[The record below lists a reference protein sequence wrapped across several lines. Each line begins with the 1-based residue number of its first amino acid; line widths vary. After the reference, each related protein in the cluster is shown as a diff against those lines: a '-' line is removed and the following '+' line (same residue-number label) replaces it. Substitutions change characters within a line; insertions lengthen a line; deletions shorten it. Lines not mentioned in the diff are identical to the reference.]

1 MADTTLFGR
10 LSRLFSS
17 NIIVRN
23 VGGNRLKI
31 ADTDRIQ
38 SSGNLATNYLAG
50 RYAGM
55 HMPNN
60 VGGYKQ
66 NPVYNAGRLELFSDY
81 EAMEQDPI
89 LASALD
95 IYSDESTMK
104 NENGDLLDIRSDN
117 EQVRE
122 VLHNL
127 FYDVINIE
135 FNLWPWIRSMNKYGD
150 FFLKL
155 DIAEKYGVVG
165 VEPMSAYSVSREEGV
180 DPNNPHGVTFNVED
194 GSKTASF
201 NNKANVL
208 QNYEVAHFRMLT
220 DSNFLPYGK
229 SMIEAAR
236 KIWKQL
242 TLMEDAMLIHRIMRA
257 PEKRIFKIDIGNI
270 PPAEVDNYMQQL
282 INKMKKTPYI
292 DQNSG
297 EYNLKFNMMNMME
310 DFYLPVR
317 GGDSGTQIESL
328 SGMEY
333 NAIDDVEYLRNKMMS
348 ALRIPKAFLGYD
360 EGIEGKATLAQ
371 EDVRFARTIERIQRI
386 VLSELTKIAIV
397 HLYTQGFD
405 KEDLV
410 GFELNLTNPSI
421 VYEQEKVALWSEKI
435 NLAESMKQT
444 KLISEDWI
452 YKNIFNMTKDQ
463 VDNERASVIDDIKQN
478 FRKEQIET
486 EGNDP
491 AVTKESFGT
500 PHDLAT
506 MHQKGDSEMPEGGWP
521 GGGRPKEGTKYST
534 DKHPRGRDPIGKKA
548 LDKTFDI
555 DTSIKHKYKGN
566 TPLAKEN
573 KNTIINTIIDSF
585 PNNKKILI
593 EKTNKEQMTKKSD
606 KEYDLMNED
615 KVILSDKDMK
625 LK

>member
-10 LSRLFSS
+10 LRRLFSS

-38 SSGNLATNYLAG
+38 SSGNLATNYLAA
-50 RYAGM
+50 RYSGM

-60 VGGYKQ
+60 VGGYRQ

-81 EAMEQDPI
+81 EAMDLDPI

-104 NENGDLLDIRSDN
+104 NENGDILDIRSDN

-165 VEPMSAYSVSREEGV
+165 VEPMSPYAVSREEGV
-180 DPNNPHGVTFNVED
+180 NPDLPHEVTFNVED
-194 GSKTASF
+194 GNKTTSY
-201 NNKANVL
+201 NKNQNTL
-208 QNYEVAHFRMLT
+208 KNYEVAHFRMLT

-333 NAIDDVEYLRNKMMS
+333 NAIDDVEYLRNKMMA

-360 EGIEGKATLAQ
+360 ENIEGKATLAQ

-421 VYEQEKVALWSEKI
+421 VYEQEKIALWNEKI
-435 NLAESMKQT
+435 SLAESMKGT

-463 VDNERASVIDDIKQN
+463 VNDERAGVIDDIKQN

-500 PHDLAT
+500 PHDLAS
-506 MHQKGDSEMPEGGWP
+506 MHQKREGEMPEGGWP
-521 GGGRPKEGTKYST
+521 GSGRPKEATKYST

-548 LDKTFDI
+548 LEKTFDV
-555 DTSIKHKYKGN
+555 DTSIKHTYKN
-566 TPLAKEN
+566 NSPLTKEN
-573 KNTIINTIIDSF
+573 IINSVLDSL
-585 PNNKKILI
+585 PNDKKILI
-593 EKTNKEQMTKKSD
+593 EKTEKEKITKKSD
-606 KEYDLMNED
+606 EEFDLMNED

>member
-10 LSRLFSS
+10 LRRLFSS

-38 SSGNLATNYLAG
+38 SSGNLATNYLAA
-50 RYAGM
+50 RYSGM

-60 VGGYKQ
+60 VGGYRQ

-81 EAMEQDPI
+81 EAMDLDPI

-104 NENGDLLDIRSDN
+104 NENGDILDIRSDN

-165 VEPMSAYSVSREEGV
+165 VEPMSPYAVSREEGV
-180 DPNNPHGVTFNVED
+180 NPDLPHEVTFNVDD
-194 GSKTASF
+194 GNKTTSY
-201 NNKANVL
+201 NKNQNTL
-208 QNYEVAHFRMLT
+208 KNYEVAHFRMLT

-333 NAIDDVEYLRNKMMS
+333 NAIDDVEYLRNKMMA
-348 ALRIPKAFLGYD
+348 ALRIPKAFLGYE
-360 EGIEGKATLAQ
+360 EGVEGKATLAQ

-435 NLAESMKQT
+435 SLAESMKGT

-463 VDNERASVIDDIKQN
+463 VNDERARIIDDIKQN
-478 FRKEQIET
+478 FRKEQIEN

-500 PHDLAT
+500 PHDLAS
-506 MHQKGDSEMPEGGWP
+506 MHQKREGDMPEGGWP
-521 GGGRPKEGTKYST
+521 GSGRPKEATKYST

-548 LDKTFDI
+548 LDKTFDV
-555 DTSIKHKYKGN
+555 DTSIKHTYKN
-566 TPLAKEN
+566 NSPLTKEN
-573 KNTIINTIIDSF
+573 IINSVLDSL

-593 EKTNKEQMTKKSD
+593 EKTQNEQITKKSD
-606 KEYDLMNED
+606 KEFDLMNED

>member
-10 LSRLFSS
+10 LRRLFSS

-38 SSGNLATNYLAG
+38 SSGNLATNYLAA
-50 RYAGM
+50 RYSGM

-60 VGGYKQ
+60 VGGYRQ

-81 EAMEQDPI
+81 EAMDLDPI

-104 NENGDLLDIRSDN
+104 NENGDILDIRSDN

-165 VEPMSAYSVSREEGV
+165 VEPMSPYAVSREEGV
-180 DPNNPHGVTFNVED
+180 NPDLPHEVTFNVDD
-194 GSKTASF
+194 GNKTTSY
-201 NNKANVL
+201 NKNQNTL
-208 QNYEVAHFRMLT
+208 KNYEVAHFRMLT

-333 NAIDDVEYLRNKMMS
+333 NAIDDVEYLRNKMMA
-348 ALRIPKAFLGYD
+348 ALRIPKAFLGYE
-360 EGIEGKATLAQ
+360 EGVEGKATLAQ

-435 NLAESMKQT
+435 SLAESMKGT

-463 VDNERASVIDDIKQN
+463 VNDERARIIDDIKQN
-478 FRKEQIET
+478 FRKEQIEN

-500 PHDLAT
+500 PHDLAS
-506 MHQKGDSEMPEGGWP
+506 MHQKREGEMPEGGWP
-521 GGGRPKEGTKYST
+521 GSGRPKEATKYST

-548 LDKTFDI
+548 LDKTFDV
-555 DTSIKHKYKGN
+555 DTSIKHTYKN
-566 TPLAKEN
+566 NSPLTKEN
-573 KNTIINTIIDSF
+573 IINSVLDSL

-593 EKTNKEQMTKKSD
+593 EKTQNEKITKKSA
-606 KEYDLMNED
+606 KEFDLMNED

>member
-10 LSRLFSS
+10 LRRLFSS

-38 SSGNLATNYLAG
+38 SSGNLATNYLAA
-50 RYAGM
+50 RYSGM

-60 VGGYKQ
+60 VGGYRQ

-81 EAMEQDPI
+81 EAMDLDPI

-104 NENGDLLDIRSDN
+104 NENGDILDIRSDN

-165 VEPMSAYSVSREEGV
+165 VEPMSPYAVSREEGV
-180 DPNNPHGVTFNVED
+180 NPDLPHEVTFNVED
-194 GSKTASF
+194 GNKTTSY
-201 NNKANVL
+201 NKNQNTL
-208 QNYEVAHFRMLT
+208 KNYEVAHFRMLT

-242 TLMEDAMLIHRIMRA
+242 TLMEDAILIHRIMRA

-333 NAIDDVEYLRNKMMS
+333 NAIDDVEYLRNKMMA

-360 EGIEGKATLAQ
+360 ENIEGKATLAQ

-410 GFELNLTNPSI
+410 GFELDLTNPSI
-421 VYEQEKVALWSEKI
+421 VYEQEKVALWNEKI
-435 NLAESMKQT
+435 SLAESMKGT

-463 VDNERASVIDDIKQN
+463 VNDERARVIDDIKQN

-500 PHDLAT
+500 PHDLAS
-506 MHQKGDSEMPEGGWP
+506 MHQKREGEMPEGGWP
-521 GGGRPKEGTKYST
+521 GSGRPKEATKYST

-548 LDKTFDI
+548 LEKTFDV
-555 DTSIKHKYKGN
+555 DTSIKHTYKN
-566 TPLAKEN
+566 NSPLTKEN
-573 KNTIINTIIDSF
+573 IINSVLDSL

-593 EKTNKEQMTKKSD
+593 EKTEKEKITKKSD
-606 KEYDLMNED
+606 EEFDLMNED

>member
-10 LSRLFSS
+10 LRRLFSS

-38 SSGNLATNYLAG
+38 SSGNLETNYLAA

-55 HMPNN
+55 HTPNS
-60 VGGYKQ
+60 VGGYRQ
-66 NPVYNAGRLELFSDY
+66 NPVYNAGRLELFADY

-104 NENGDLLDIRSDN
+104 NESGDLLDIRSDN

-180 DPNNPHGVTFNVED
+180 DPNNPHEVTFNVDD
-194 GSKTASF
+194 GSKATSYGK
-201 NNKANVL
+201 NDQTLK
-208 QNYEVAHFRMLT
+208 NYEVAHFRMLT

-463 VDNERASVIDDIKQN
+463 VDDERASVIEDIKQN

-500 PHDLAT
+500 PHDLAS

-534 DKHPRGRDPIGKKA
+534 DGHPRGRDPIGKKA

-555 DTSIKHKYKGN
+555 DNSIKHTYKN
-566 TPLAKEN
+566 NSPLTKEN
-573 KNTIINTIIDSF
+573 ILNTVLNSL

-593 EKTNKEQMTKKSD
+593 EKTEKEKTLRKDD
-606 KEYDLMNED
+606 KEFDLMNED

>member
-10 LSRLFSS
+10 LRRLFSS

-38 SSGNLATNYLAG
+38 SSGNLATNYLAA
-50 RYAGM
+50 RYSGM

-60 VGGYKQ
+60 VGGYRQ

-81 EAMEQDPI
+81 EAMDLDPI

-104 NENGDLLDIRSDN
+104 NENGDILDIRSDN

-165 VEPMSAYSVSREEGV
+165 VEPMSPYAVSREEGV
-180 DPNNPHGVTFNVED
+180 NPDLPHEVTFNVDD
-194 GSKTASF
+194 GNKTTSY
-201 NNKANVL
+201 NKNQNEL
-208 QNYEVAHFRMLT
+208 KNYEVAHFRMLT

-242 TLMEDAMLIHRIMRA
+242 TLMEDSMLIHLIMRA

-333 NAIDDVEYLRNKMMS
+333 NAIDDVEYLRNKMMA

-360 EGIEGKATLAQ
+360 ENIEGKATLAQ

-421 VYEQEKVALWSEKI
+421 VYEQEKVALWNEKI
-435 NLAESMKQT
+435 SLAESMKGT

-463 VDNERASVIDDIKQN
+463 VNDERAGVIDDIKQN

-500 PHDLAT
+500 PHDLAS
-506 MHQKGDSEMPEGGWP
+506 MHQKREGEMPEGGWP
-521 GGGRPKEGTKYST
+521 GSGRPKEATKYST

-548 LDKTFDI
+548 LEKTFDV
-555 DTSIKHKYKGN
+555 DTSIKHTYKN
-566 TPLAKEN
+566 NSPLTKEN
-573 KNTIINTIIDSF
+573 IINSVLDSL

-593 EKTNKEQMTKKSD
+593 EKTEKEKITKKSD
-606 KEYDLMNED
+606 EEFDLMNED

>member
-10 LSRLFSS
+10 LRRLFSS

-38 SSGNLATNYLAG
+38 SSGNLSTNYLAA

-60 VGGYKQ
+60 VGGYRQ
-66 NPVYNAGRLELFSDY
+66 NPVYNAGRLELFADY

-104 NENGDLLDIRSDN
+104 NENGDILDIRSDN

-180 DPNNPHGVTFNVED
+180 NPDLPHEVTFNVDD
-194 GSKTASF
+194 G
-201 NNKANVL
+201 NKATSYNKNDQTL
-208 QNYEVAHFRMLT
+208 KNYEVAHFRMLT

-270 PPAEVDNYMQQL
+270 PPAEVDNYMQTL

-333 NAIDDVEYLRNKMMS
+333 NAIDDVEYLRNKMMA

-386 VLSELTKIAIV
+386 IVSELTKIAVV
-397 HLYTQGFD
+397 HLYSQGYTD
-405 KEDLV
+405 EDLV
-410 GFELNLTNPSI
+410 NFELELASPSTM
-421 VYEQEKVALWSEKI
+421 YEQEKIELLGQKVSLARDMISDKI
-435 NLAESMKQT
+435 LPT
-444 KLISEDWI
+444 DWV
-452 YKNIFNMTKDQ
+452 YDNVFNF
-463 VDNERASVIDDIKQN
+463 S
-478 FRKEQIET
+478 KEQKTDIEAQIINDQKQKFRHSQIEM

-491 AVTKESFGT
+491 MQTGDVIGT
-500 PHDLAT
+500 PSDMASIGIGADDT
-506 MHQKGDSEMPEGGWP
+506 VTPPDTIAGSIFDPFPDEEKEDERPEDEQ
-521 GGGRPKEGTKYST
+521 GGRPQEMNKPFKDSGA
-534 DKHPRGRDPIGKKA
+534 RGRDPLGKQEKNRRPLALAHYDALKKTMGKKS
-548 LDKTFDI
+548 KDI
-555 DTSIKHKYKGN
+555 IQETTQVD
-566 TPLAKEN
+566 EM
-573 KNTIINTIIDSF
+573 
-585 PNNKKILI
+585 
-593 EKTNKEQMTKKSD
+593 NKEYNEY
-606 KEYDLMNED
+606 KEENGDN
-615 KVILSDKDMK
+615 
-625 LK
+625 

>member
-1 MADTTLFGR
+1 
-10 LSRLFSS
+10 
-17 NIIVRN
+17 
-23 VGGNRLKI
+23 
-31 ADTDRIQ
+31 
-38 SSGNLATNYLAG
+38 
-50 RYAGM
+50 
-55 HMPNN
+55 MPNN
-60 VGGYKQ
+60 VGGYRQ

-81 EAMEQDPI
+81 EAMDLDPI

-104 NENGDLLDIRSDN
+104 NENGDILDIRSDN

-155 DIAEKYGVVG
+155 KIAEKYGIVG
-165 VEPMSAYSVSREEGV
+165 VEPMSPYGVSREEGV
-180 DPNNPHGVTFNVED
+180 NPDNPDEVTFNVED
-194 GSKTASF
+194 GSKTTSYSK
-201 NNKANVL
+201 NEKTL
-208 QNYEVAHFRMLT
+208 KNYEVAHFRMLT

-333 NAIDDVEYLRNKMMS
+333 NAIDDVEYLRNKMMA

-360 EGIEGKATLAQ
+360 ENIEGKATLAQ

-421 VYEQEKVALWSEKI
+421 VYEQEKIALWNEKI
-435 NLAESMKQT
+435 SLAESIKSS

-452 YKNIFNMTKDQ
+452 YKNIFSMTKDQ
-463 VDNERASVIDDIKQN
+463 VNDERARVIDDIKQN

-500 PHDLAT
+500 PHDLAS
-506 MHQKGDSEMPEGGWP
+506 MHQKSNGEMPEGGWP
-521 GGGRPKEGTKYST
+521 GGGRPKEGTKYAT

-555 DTSIKHKYKGN
+555 DTSIKHSFKN
-566 TPLAKEN
+566 NSPLAKEN
-573 KNTIINTIIDSF
+573 IINSVLDSLT
-585 PNNKKILI
+585 NNKQILI
-593 EKTNKEQMTKKSD
+593 EKTEKEKITKKHD
-606 KEYDLMNED
+606 EDFDIMRED
-615 KVILSDKDMK
+615 KVILTDKDMK

>member
-10 LSRLFSS
+10 LRRLFSS

-38 SSGNLATNYLAG
+38 SSGNLATNYLAA
-50 RYAGM
+50 RYSGM

-60 VGGYKQ
+60 VGGYRQ

-81 EAMEQDPI
+81 EAMDLDPI

-104 NENGDLLDIRSDN
+104 NENGDILDIRSDN

-165 VEPMSAYSVSREEGV
+165 VEPMSPYAVSREEGV
-180 DPNNPHGVTFNVED
+180 NPDLPHEVTFNVED
-194 GSKTASF
+194 GNKTTSY
-201 NNKANVL
+201 NKNQNTL
-208 QNYEVAHFRMLT
+208 KNYEVAHFRMLT

-270 PPAEVDNYMQQL
+270 PPAEVDNYMQGL

-333 NAIDDVEYLRNKMMS
+333 NAIDDVEYLRNKMMA

-360 EGIEGKATLAQ
+360 ENIEGKATLAQ

-410 GFELNLTNPSI
+410 GFELDLTNPSI
-421 VYEQEKVALWSEKI
+421 VYEQEKVALWNEKI
-435 NLAESMKQT
+435 SLAESMKGT

-463 VDNERASVIDDIKQN
+463 VNDERAGVIDDIKQN

-500 PHDLAT
+500 PHDLAS
-506 MHQKGDSEMPEGGWP
+506 MHQKREGEMPEGGWP
-521 GGGRPKEGTKYST
+521 GSGRPKEATKYST

-548 LDKTFDI
+548 LEKTFDV
-555 DTSIKHKYKGN
+555 DTSIKHTYKN
-566 TPLAKEN
+566 NSPLTKEN
-573 KNTIINTIIDSF
+573 IINSVLDSL

-593 EKTNKEQMTKKSD
+593 EKTEKEKITKKSD
-606 KEYDLMNED
+606 EEFDLMNED

>member
-10 LSRLFSS
+10 LRRLFSS

-38 SSGNLATNYLAG
+38 SSGNLATNYLAA
-50 RYAGM
+50 RYSGM

-60 VGGYKQ
+60 VGGYRQ

-81 EAMEQDPI
+81 EAMDLDPI

-104 NENGDLLDIRSDN
+104 NENGDILDIRSDN

-165 VEPMSAYSVSREEGV
+165 VEPMSPYAVSREEGV
-180 DPNNPHGVTFNVED
+180 NPDLPHEVTFNVED
-194 GSKTASF
+194 GNKTTSY
-201 NNKANVL
+201 NKNQNTL
-208 QNYEVAHFRMLT
+208 KNYEVAHFRMLT

-333 NAIDDVEYLRNKMMS
+333 NAIDDVEYLRNKMMA

-360 EGIEGKATLAQ
+360 ENIEGKATLAQ

-410 GFELNLTNPSI
+410 GFELDLTNPSI

-435 NLAESMKQT
+435 NLAESMKGT

-463 VDNERASVIDDIKQN
+463 VNDERAGVIDDIKQN

-500 PHDLAT
+500 PHDLAS
-506 MHQKGDSEMPEGGWP
+506 MHQKREGEMPEGGWP
-521 GGGRPKEGTKYST
+521 GSGRPKEATKYST

-548 LDKTFDI
+548 LEKTFDV
-555 DTSIKHKYKGN
+555 DTSIKHTYKN
-566 TPLAKEN
+566 NSPLTKEN
-573 KNTIINTIIDSF
+573 IINSVLDSL

-593 EKTNKEQMTKKSD
+593 EKTEKEKITKKSD
-606 KEYDLMNED
+606 EEFDLMNED

>member
-10 LSRLFSS
+10 LRRLFSS

-38 SSGNLATNYLAG
+38 SSGNLATNYLAA
-50 RYAGM
+50 RYSGM

-60 VGGYKQ
+60 VGGYRQ

-81 EAMEQDPI
+81 EAMDLDPI

-104 NENGDLLDIRSDN
+104 NENGDILDIRSDN

-165 VEPMSAYSVSREEGV
+165 VEPMSPYAVSREEGV
-180 DPNNPHGVTFNVED
+180 NPDLPHEVTFNVED
-194 GSKTASF
+194 GNKTTSY
-201 NNKANVL
+201 NKNQNTL
-208 QNYEVAHFRMLT
+208 KNYEVAHFRMLT

-333 NAIDDVEYLRNKMMS
+333 NAIDDVEYLRNKMMA

-360 EGIEGKATLAQ
+360 ENIEGKATLAQ

-410 GFELNLTNPSI
+410 GFELDLTNPSI
-421 VYEQEKVALWSEKI
+421 VYEQEKVALWNEKI
-435 NLAESMKQT
+435 SLAESMKGT

-463 VDNERASVIDDIKQN
+463 VNDERAGVIDDIKQN

-500 PHDLAT
+500 PHDLAS
-506 MHQKGDSEMPEGGWP
+506 MHQRKEGDMPEGGWP
-521 GGGRPKEGTKYST
+521 GSGRPKEATKYST

-548 LDKTFDI
+548 LEKTFDV
-555 DTSIKHKYKGN
+555 DTSIKHTYKN
-566 TPLAKEN
+566 NSPLTKEN
-573 KNTIINTIIDSF
+573 IINSVLDSL

-593 EKTNKEQMTKKSD
+593 EKTEKEKITKKSD
-606 KEYDLMNED
+606 EEFDLMNED

>member
-10 LSRLFSS
+10 LRRLFSS

-38 SSGNLATNYLAG
+38 SSGNLATNYLAA
-50 RYAGM
+50 RYSGM

-60 VGGYKQ
+60 VGGYRQ

-81 EAMEQDPI
+81 EAMDLDPI

-104 NENGDLLDIRSDN
+104 NENGDILDIRSDN

-165 VEPMSAYSVSREEGV
+165 VEPMSPYAVSREEGV
-180 DPNNPHGVTFNVED
+180 NPDLPHEVTFNVED
-194 GSKTASF
+194 GNKTTSY
-201 NNKANVL
+201 NKNQNTL
-208 QNYEVAHFRMLT
+208 KNYEVAHFRMLT

-270 PPAEVDNYMQQL
+270 PPSEVDNYMQQL

-333 NAIDDVEYLRNKMMS
+333 NAIDDVEYLRNKMMA
-348 ALRIPKAFLGYD
+348 ALRIPKAFLGYE
-360 EGIEGKATLAQ
+360 EGVEGKATLAQ

-421 VYEQEKVALWSEKI
+421 VYEQEKVALWNEKI
-435 NLAESMKQT
+435 SLAESMKGT

-463 VDNERASVIDDIKQN
+463 VNDERARVIDDIKQN

-500 PHDLAT
+500 PHDLAS
-506 MHQKGDSEMPEGGWP
+506 MHQKREGEMPEGGWP
-521 GGGRPKEGTKYST
+521 GSGRPKEATKYST

-548 LDKTFDI
+548 LDKTFDV
-555 DTSIKHKYKGN
+555 DTSIKHTYKN
-566 TPLAKEN
+566 NSPLTKEN
-573 KNTIINTIIDSF
+573 IINSVLDSL
-585 PNNKKILI
+585 PNDKKILI
-593 EKTNKEQMTKKSD
+593 EKTEKEKITKKTD
-606 KEYDLMNED
+606 KDFDIMNED
-615 KVILSDKDMK
+615 KVILTDKDMK
-625 LK
+625 LN

>member
-10 LSRLFSS
+10 LRRLFSS

-38 SSGNLATNYLAG
+38 SSGNLATNYLAA
-50 RYAGM
+50 RYSGM

-60 VGGYKQ
+60 VGGYRQ

-81 EAMEQDPI
+81 EAMDLDPI

-104 NENGDLLDIRSDN
+104 NENGDILDIRSDN

-165 VEPMSAYSVSREEGV
+165 VEPMSPYAVSREEGV
-180 DPNNPHGVTFNVED
+180 NPDLPHEVTFNVED
-194 GSKTASF
+194 GNKTTSY
-201 NNKANVL
+201 NKNQNTL
-208 QNYEVAHFRMLT
+208 KNYEVAHFRMLT

-333 NAIDDVEYLRNKMMS
+333 NAIDDVEYLRNKMMA

-360 EGIEGKATLAQ
+360 ENIEGKATLAQ

-410 GFELNLTNPSI
+410 GFELDLTNPSI
-421 VYEQEKVALWSEKI
+421 VYEQEKVALWNEKI
-435 NLAESMKQT
+435 SLAESMKGT

-463 VDNERASVIDDIKQN
+463 VNDERAGVIDDIKQN

-500 PHDLAT
+500 PHDLAS
-506 MHQKGDSEMPEGGWP
+506 MHQKREGEMPEGGWP
-521 GGGRPKEGTKYST
+521 GSGRPKEATKYST

-548 LDKTFDI
+548 LEKTFDV
-555 DTSIKHKYKGN
+555 DTSIKHTYKN
-566 TPLAKEN
+566 NSPLTKEN
-573 KNTIINTIIDSF
+573 IINSVLDSL

-593 EKTNKEQMTKKSD
+593 EKTEKEKITKKSD
-606 KEYDLMNED
+606 EEFDLMNED

>member
-10 LSRLFSS
+10 LRRLFSS

-38 SSGNLATNYLAG
+38 SSGNLATNYLAA
-50 RYAGM
+50 RYSGM

-60 VGGYKQ
+60 VGGYRQ

-81 EAMEQDPI
+81 EAMDLDPI

-104 NENGDLLDIRSDN
+104 NENGDILDIRSDN

-165 VEPMSAYSVSREEGV
+165 VEPMSPYAVSREEGV
-180 DPNNPHGVTFNVED
+180 NPDLPHEVTFNVDD
-194 GSKTASF
+194 GNKTTSY
-201 NNKANVL
+201 NKNQNEL
-208 QNYEVAHFRMLT
+208 KNYEVAHFRMLT

-333 NAIDDVEYLRNKMMS
+333 NAIDDVEYLRNKMMA

-360 EGIEGKATLAQ
+360 ENIEGKATLAQ

-410 GFELNLTNPSI
+410 GFELDLTNPSI
-421 VYEQEKVALWSEKI
+421 VYEQEKVALWNEKI
-435 NLAESMKQT
+435 SLAESMKGT

-463 VDNERASVIDDIKQN
+463 VNDERAGVIDDIKQN

-500 PHDLAT
+500 PHDLAS
-506 MHQKGDSEMPEGGWP
+506 MHQKREGEMPEGGWP
-521 GGGRPKEGTKYST
+521 GSGRPKEATKYST

-548 LDKTFDI
+548 LEKTFDV
-555 DTSIKHKYKGN
+555 DTSIKHTYKN
-566 TPLAKEN
+566 NSPLTKEN
-573 KNTIINTIIDSF
+573 IINSVLDSL

-593 EKTNKEQMTKKSD
+593 EKTEKEKITKKSD
-606 KEYDLMNED
+606 EEFDLMNED

>member
-1 MADTTLFGR
+1 
-10 LSRLFSS
+10 
-17 NIIVRN
+17 
-23 VGGNRLKI
+23 
-31 ADTDRIQ
+31 
-38 SSGNLATNYLAG
+38 
-50 RYAGM
+50 
-55 HMPNN
+55 MPNN

-104 NENGDLLDIRSDN
+104 NENGDILDIRSDN

-180 DPNNPHGVTFNVED
+180 NPDLPHEVTFNVDD
-194 GSKTASF
+194 G
-201 NNKANVL
+201 NKATSYNKNDQTL
-208 QNYEVAHFRMLT
+208 KNYEVAHFRMLT

-270 PPAEVDNYMQQL
+270 PPAEVDNYMQTL

-333 NAIDDVEYLRNKMMS
+333 NAIDDVEYLRNKMMA

-435 NLAESMKQT
+435 NLAESMKGT

-463 VDNERASVIDDIKQN
+463 VDDERARVIDDIKQN

-500 PHDLAT
+500 PHDLAS
-506 MHQKGDSEMPEGGWP
+506 MHRKGENEMPEGGWP

-534 DKHPRGRDPIGKKA
+534 DGHPRGRDPIGKKA

-555 DTSIKHKYKGN
+555 DTSIKHNFKGN
-566 TPLAKEN
+566 SPLAKEN
-573 KNTIINTIIDSF
+573 KNNIVNNIIDSL
-585 PNNKKILI
+585 PNDKKILI
-593 EKTNKEQMTKKSD
+593 EKTEKEKITKKSD
-606 KEYDLMNED
+606 EQFDLMNED

>member
-10 LSRLFSS
+10 LRRLFSS

-38 SSGNLATNYLAG
+38 SSGNLATNYLAA
-50 RYAGM
+50 RYSGM

-60 VGGYKQ
+60 VGGYRQ

-81 EAMEQDPI
+81 EAMDLDPI

-104 NENGDLLDIRSDN
+104 NENGDILDIRSDN

-155 DIAEKYGVVG
+155 DIAEKYCVVF
-165 VEPMSAYSVSREEGV
+165 VEPMSPYAVSREEGV
-180 DPNNPHGVTFNVED
+180 NPDLPHEVTFNVDD
-194 GSKTASF
+194 GNKTTSY
-201 NNKANVL
+201 NKNQNEL
-208 QNYEVAHFRMLT
+208 KNYEVAHFRMLT

-236 KIWKQL
+236 MIWKQL

-333 NAIDDVEYLRNKMMS
+333 NAIDDVEYLRNKMMA

-360 EGIEGKATLAQ
+360 ENIEGKATLAQ

-410 GFELNLTNPSI
+410 GFELDLTNPSI
-421 VYEQEKVALWSEKI
+421 VYEQEKVALWNEKI
-435 NLAESMKQT
+435 SLAESMKGT

-463 VDNERASVIDDIKQN
+463 VNDERARVIDDIKQN

-500 PHDLAT
+500 PHDLAS
-506 MHQKGDSEMPEGGWP
+506 MHQKREGEMPEGGWP
-521 GGGRPKEGTKYST
+521 GSGRPKEATKYST

-548 LDKTFDI
+548 LEKTFDVY
-555 DTSIKHKYKGN
+555 TSIKHTYKN
-566 TPLAKEN
+566 NSPLTKEN
-573 KNTIINTIIDSF
+573 IINSVLDSL

-593 EKTNKEQMTKKSD
+593 EKTEKEKITKKSD
-606 KEYDLMNED
+606 EEFDLMNED

>member
-10 LSRLFSS
+10 LRRLFSS

-38 SSGNLATNYLAG
+38 SSGNLATNYLAA
-50 RYAGM
+50 RYSGM

-60 VGGYKQ
+60 VGGYRQ

-81 EAMEQDPI
+81 EAMDLDPI

-104 NENGDLLDIRSDN
+104 NENGDILDIRSDN

-165 VEPMSAYSVSREEGV
+165 VEPMSPYAVSREEGV
-180 DPNNPHGVTFNVED
+180 NPALPHEVTFNVDD
-194 GSKTASF
+194 GNKTTSY
-201 NNKANVL
+201 NKNQNTL
-208 QNYEVAHFRMLT
+208 KNYEVAHFRMLT

-333 NAIDDVEYLRNKMMS
+333 NAIDDVEYLRNKMMA

-360 EGIEGKATLAQ
+360 ENIEGKATLAQ

-421 VYEQEKVALWSEKI
+421 VYEQEKIALWNEKI
-435 NLAESMKQT
+435 SLAESMKGT

-463 VDNERASVIDDIKQN
+463 VNDERARVIDDIKQN

-500 PHDLAT
+500 PHDLAS
-506 MHQKGDSEMPEGGWP
+506 MHQKREGEMPEGGWP
-521 GGGRPKEGTKYST
+521 GSGRPKEATKYST

-548 LDKTFDI
+548 LDKTFDV
-555 DTSIKHKYKGN
+555 DTSIKHTYKN
-566 TPLAKEN
+566 NSPLTKEN
-573 KNTIINTIIDSF
+573 IINSVIDSL

-593 EKTNKEQMTKKSD
+593 EKTENERITKKSD
-606 KEYDLMNED
+606 DEFDLMNED

>member
-10 LSRLFSS
+10 LRRLFSS

-38 SSGNLATNYLAG
+38 SSGNLETNYLAA

-55 HMPNN
+55 HTPNS
-60 VGGYKQ
+60 VGGYRQ
-66 NPVYNAGRLELFSDY
+66 NPVYNAGRLELFADY

-104 NENGDLLDIRSDN
+104 NESGDLLDIRSDN

-180 DPNNPHGVTFNVED
+180 DPNNPHEVTFNVDD
-194 GSKTASF
+194 GSKATSYGK
-201 NNKANVL
+201 NDQTLK
-208 QNYEVAHFRMLT
+208 NYEVAHFRMLT

-534 DKHPRGRDPIGKKA
+534 DGHPRGRDPIGKKA

-555 DTSIKHKYKGN
+555 DKSIKHTYKN
-566 TPLAKEN
+566 NSPLTKEN
-573 KNTIINTIIDSF
+573 ILNTVLNSL

-593 EKTNKEQMTKKSD
+593 EKTEKEKTLRKDD
-606 KEYDLMNED
+606 KEFDLMNED

>member
-10 LSRLFSS
+10 LRRLFSS

-38 SSGNLATNYLAG
+38 SSGNLATNYLSA

-60 VGGYKQ
+60 TGGYRQ

-81 EAMEQDPI
+81 EAMDLDPI

-95 IYSDESTMK
+95 IYSDESTLK
-104 NENGDLLDIRSDN
+104 NESGDILDIRSDN

-150 FFLKL
+150 FYLKL
-155 DIAEKYGVVG
+155 NIAEKYGIVG
-165 VEPMSAYSVSREEGV
+165 VEPLSTYGVSREEGV
-180 DPNNPHGVTFNVED
+180 DPENPHEVTFNVED
-194 GSKTASF
+194 GSQVTTY
-201 NNKANVL
+201 NNTNILK
-208 QNYEVAHFRMLT
+208 NYEVAHFRMLT

-257 PEKRIFKIDIGNI
+257 PEKRIFKVDIGNI
-270 PPAEVDNYMQQL
+270 PPAEVDNYMQSL

-317 GGDSGTQIESL
+317 GSDSGTSIESL
-328 SGMEY
+328 GGMEY
-333 NAIDDVEYLRNKMMS
+333 NAIDDVEYLRNKMMA
-348 ALRIPKAFLGYD
+348 ALRIPKAFLGYED
-360 EGIEGKATLAQ
+360 GVEGKATLAQ

-410 GFELNLTNPSI
+410 SFELNLTNPSI
-421 VYEQEKVALWSEKI
+421 VYEQEKIALWNEKI
-435 NLAESMKQT
+435 SLAESIKGTQ
-444 KLISEDWI
+444 LISEDWI

-463 VDNERASVIDDIKQN
+463 VNEERARTIEDIKQD
-478 FRKEQIET
+478 FRKQQIES

-500 PHDLAT
+500 PHDLAAI
-506 MHQKGDSEMPEGGWP
+506 HQRSNGEMPEGGWP
-521 GGGRPKEGTKYST
+521 GGGRPKEATKYST
-534 DKHPRGRDPIGKKA
+534 DKHPRGRDPIGKKS
-548 LDKTFDI
+548 LSKTFDI
-555 DTSIKHKYKGN
+555 DTSIKHQYKKN
-566 TPLAKEN
+566 SPLAKEN
-573 KNTIINTIIDSF
+573 ILNTVLDSL
-585 PNNKKILI
+585 PNNKSILI
-593 EKTNKEQMTKKSD
+593 EKTEKEKIIKKSD
-606 KEYDLMNED
+606 KEFDLMRED
-615 KVILSDKDMK
+615 KVILTDKDMK

>member
-10 LSRLFSS
+10 LRRLFSS
-17 NIIVRN
+17 NIVVRN

-31 ADTDRIQ
+31 ADTGRIQ
-38 SSGNLATNYLAG
+38 SSGNLATNYLAA
-50 RYAGM
+50 RYSGM

-60 VGGYKQ
+60 VGGYRQ

-81 EAMEQDPI
+81 EAMDLDPI

-104 NENGDLLDIRSDN
+104 NENGDILDIRSDN

-127 FYDVINIE
+127 FYDVTNIE

-155 DIAEKYGVVG
+155 NIAEKYGIVG
-165 VEPMSAYSVSREEGV
+165 VEPMSPYGVSREEGV
-180 DPNNPHGVTFNVED
+180 NPDNPQEVTFNVED
-194 GSKTASF
+194 GSKTTSYSK
-201 NNKANVL
+201 NEKEL
-208 QNYEVAHFRMLT
+208 KNYEVAHFRMLT

-333 NAIDDVEYLRNKMMS
+333 NAIDDVEYLRNKMMA

-360 EGIEGKATLAQ
+360 ENIEGKATLAQ

-421 VYEQEKVALWSEKI
+421 VYEQEKVALWNEKI
-435 NLAESMKQT
+435 SLAESMKGT

-463 VDNERASVIDDIKQN
+463 VNDERARVIDDIKQN

-500 PHDLAT
+500 PHDLAS
-506 MHQKGDSEMPEGGWP
+506 MHQKREGEMPEGGWP
-521 GGGRPKEGTKYST
+521 GSGRPKEATKYST

-555 DTSIKHKYKGN
+555 DTSIKHTYKN
-566 TPLAKEN
+566 NSPLTKEN
-573 KNTIINTIIDSF
+573 IINSVLDSL

-593 EKTNKEQMTKKSD
+593 EKTEKEKITKKTD
-606 KEYDLMNED
+606 KDFDIMNED
-615 KVILSDKDMK
+615 KVILTDKDMK

>member
-10 LSRLFSS
+10 LRRLFSS

-38 SSGNLATNYLAG
+38 SSGNLATNYLAA
-50 RYAGM
+50 RYSGM

-60 VGGYKQ
+60 VGGYRQ

-81 EAMEQDPI
+81 EAMDLDPI

-104 NENGDLLDIRSDN
+104 NENGDILDIRSDN

-165 VEPMSAYSVSREEGV
+165 VEPMSPYAVSREEGV
-180 DPNNPHGVTFNVED
+180 NPDLPHEVTFNVED
-194 GSKTASF
+194 GNKTTSY
-201 NNKANVL
+201 NKNQNTL
-208 QNYEVAHFRMLT
+208 KNYEVAHFRMLT

-333 NAIDDVEYLRNKMMS
+333 NAIDDVEYLRNKMMA

-360 EGIEGKATLAQ
+360 ENIEGKATLAQ

-421 VYEQEKVALWSEKI
+421 VYEQEKVALWNEKI
-435 NLAESMKQT
+435 SLAESMKGT

-463 VDNERASVIDDIKQN
+463 VNDERARVIDDIKQN

-500 PHDLAT
+500 PHDLAS
-506 MHQKGDSEMPEGGWP
+506 MHQKREGEMPEGGWP
-521 GGGRPKEGTKYST
+521 GSGRPKEATKYST

-555 DTSIKHKYKGN
+555 DTSIKHTYKN
-566 TPLAKEN
+566 NSPLTKEN
-573 KNTIINTIIDSF
+573 IINSVLDSL

-593 EKTNKEQMTKKSD
+593 EKTEKEKITKKSD
-606 KEYDLMNED
+606 EEFDLMNED

>member
-10 LSRLFSS
+10 LRRLFSS

-38 SSGNLATNYLAG
+38 SSGNLATNYLAA
-50 RYAGM
+50 RYSGM

-60 VGGYKQ
+60 VGGYRQ

-81 EAMEQDPI
+81 EAMDLDPI

-104 NENGDLLDIRSDN
+104 NENGDILDIRSDN

-165 VEPMSAYSVSREEGV
+165 VEPMSPYAVSREEGV
-180 DPNNPHGVTFNVED
+180 NPDLPHEVTFNVDD
-194 GSKTASF
+194 GNKTTSY
-201 NNKANVL
+201 NKNQNTL
-208 QNYEVAHFRMLT
+208 KNYEVAHFRMLT

-333 NAIDDVEYLRNKMMS
+333 NAIDDVEYLRNKMMA
-348 ALRIPKAFLGYD
+348 ALRIPKAFLGYE
-360 EGIEGKATLAQ
+360 EGVEGKATLAQ

-435 NLAESMKQT
+435 SLAESMKGT

-463 VDNERASVIDDIKQN
+463 VNDERARIIDDIKQN
-478 FRKEQIET
+478 FRKEQIEN

-500 PHDLAT
+500 PHDLAS
-506 MHQKGDSEMPEGGWP
+506 MHQKREGEMPEGGWP
-521 GGGRPKEGTKYST
+521 GSGRPKEATKYST

-548 LDKTFDI
+548 LDKTFDV
-555 DTSIKHKYKGN
+555 DTSIKHTYKN
-566 TPLAKEN
+566 NSPLTKEN
-573 KNTIINTIIDSF
+573 IINSVLDSL

-593 EKTNKEQMTKKSD
+593 EKTQNEKITKKSD
-606 KEYDLMNED
+606 KEFDLMNED

>member
-10 LSRLFSS
+10 LRRLFSS

-38 SSGNLATNYLAG
+38 SSGNLETNYLAA

-55 HMPNN
+55 HTPNS
-60 VGGYKQ
+60 VGGYRQ
-66 NPVYNAGRLELFSDY
+66 NPVYNAGRLELFADY

-104 NENGDLLDIRSDN
+104 NESGDLLDIRSDN

-180 DPNNPHGVTFNVED
+180 DPNNPHEVTFNVDD
-194 GSKTASF
+194 GSKATSYGK
-201 NNKANVL
+201 NDQTLK
-208 QNYEVAHFRMLT
+208 NYEVAHFRMLT

-463 VDNERASVIDDIKQN
+463 VDDERASVIDDIKQN

-585 PNNKKILI
+585 KKILI
-593 EKTNKEQMTKKSD
+593 EKTEKEKTLRKDD
-606 KEYDLMNED
+606 KEFDLMNED

>member
-10 LSRLFSS
+10 LRRLFSS

-38 SSGNLATNYLAG
+38 SSGNLATNYLAA
-50 RYAGM
+50 RYSGM

-60 VGGYKQ
+60 VGGYRQ

-81 EAMEQDPI
+81 EAMDLDPI

-104 NENGDLLDIRSDN
+104 NENGDILDIRSDN

-165 VEPMSAYSVSREEGV
+165 VEPMSPYAVSREEGV
-180 DPNNPHGVTFNVED
+180 NPDLPHEVTFNVDD
-194 GSKTASF
+194 GNKTTSY
-201 NNKANVL
+201 NKNQNTL
-208 QNYEVAHFRMLT
+208 KNYEVAHFRMLT

-333 NAIDDVEYLRNKMMS
+333 NAIDDVEYLRNKMMA

-360 EGIEGKATLAQ
+360 ENIEGKATLAQ

-421 VYEQEKVALWSEKI
+421 VYEQEKVALWNEKI
-435 NLAESMKQT
+435 SLAESMKGT

-463 VDNERASVIDDIKQN
+463 VNDERARVIDDIKQN

-500 PHDLAT
+500 PHDLAS
-506 MHQKGDSEMPEGGWP
+506 MHQKREGEMPEGGWP
-521 GGGRPKEGTKYST
+521 GSGRPKEATKYST

-548 LDKTFDI
+548 LDKTFDV
-555 DTSIKHKYKGN
+555 DTSIKHTYKN
-566 TPLAKEN
+566 NSPLTKEN
-573 KNTIINTIIDSF
+573 IINSVLDSL

-593 EKTNKEQMTKKSD
+593 EKTEKEKITKKTD
-606 KEYDLMNED
+606 KDFDIMNED
-615 KVILSDKDMK
+615 KVILTDKDMK

>member
-10 LSRLFSS
+10 LRRLFSS

-38 SSGNLATNYLAG
+38 SSGNLATNYLAA
-50 RYAGM
+50 RYSGM

-60 VGGYKQ
+60 VGGYRQ

-81 EAMEQDPI
+81 EAMDLDPI

-104 NENGDLLDIRSDN
+104 NENGDILDIRSDS

-165 VEPMSAYSVSREEGV
+165 VEPLSPYAVSREEGV
-180 DPNNPHGVTFNVED
+180 NPDLPHEVTFNVDD
-194 GSKTASF
+194 GNKTTSY
-201 NNKANVL
+201 NKNQNTL
-208 QNYEVAHFRMLT
+208 KNYEVAHFRMLT

-229 SMIEAAR
+229 SMIEATR

-333 NAIDDVEYLRNKMMS
+333 NAIDDVEYLRNKMMA

-360 EGIEGKATLAQ
+360 ENIEGKATLAQ

-386 VLSELTKIAIV
+386 VTSELTKIAIV

-421 VYEQEKVALWSEKI
+421 VYEQEKIALWNEKI
-435 NLAESMKQT
+435 SLAESIKGT

-452 YKNIFNMTKDQ
+452 YKNIFSMTKDQ
-463 VDNERASVIDDIKQN
+463 VNDERARVIDDIKQN

-500 PHDLAT
+500 PHDLAS
-506 MHQKGDSEMPEGGWP
+506 MHQKKENEMPDGGYP
-521 GGGRPKEGTKYST
+521 GGGRPKEGTKYAT
-534 DKHPRGRDPIGKKA
+534 DRHPRGRDPIGKKA

-555 DTSIKHKYKGN
+555 DTSIKHTYKN
-566 TPLAKEN
+566 NSPLTKEN
-573 KNTIINTIIDSF
+573 IINSVLDSL

-593 EKTNKEQMTKKSD
+593 EKTEKEKITKKSD
-606 KEYDLMNED
+606 EEFDLMNED